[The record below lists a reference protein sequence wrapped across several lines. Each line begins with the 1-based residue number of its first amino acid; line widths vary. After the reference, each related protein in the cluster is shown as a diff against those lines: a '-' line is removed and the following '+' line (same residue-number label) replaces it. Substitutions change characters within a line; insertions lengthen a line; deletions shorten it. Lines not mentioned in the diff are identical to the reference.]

1 MTRQRLKESSIKW
14 EINLSLESFAQ
25 KILKKIE
32 TLAFSNKTKIISA
45 FIPDK
50 VSSFLNHSFKKEML
64 FFEKKYKFKIN
75 IIPDNDLII
84 PEYKIHLFD
93 KNKKII
99 KKIENFKKISAKNNN
114 IIDIG
119 KSKKNK
125 KKISEDLGKIL
136 WTKRKAK
143 SN

>member
-1 MTRQRLKESSIKW
+1 
-14 EINLSLESFAQ
+14 AQ

-32 TLAFSNKTKIISA
+32 TLAFSSKAKIISA
-45 FIPDK
+45 FIPNK
-50 VSSFLNHSFKKEML
+50 ASYFLNHHFRKEIL

-75 IIPDNDLII
+75 VIPDSDLII
-84 PEYKIHLFD
+84 PEYKIHLLNR
-93 KNKKII
+93 NKKII
-99 KKIENFKKISAKNNN
+99 KKIENFKTIAAKNNN
-114 IIDIG
+114 IIDID

-136 WTKRKAK
+136 WTKRKAR